1 MINRVPLTQPHTV
14 VMRAENFLL
23 IFIQPL
29 IDPLLIHSVQSG
41 KRLLCQAADKQAT
54 QASGH
59 CGRSAS
65 QAASLKCGQWQPHWP
80 SQVVKR
86 QKMCAGIM
94 AKTSQWSYFNTFFF
108 RVRKK
113 VSQPSGKQFYQW
125 GSQTDSWSFSHL
137 SNQSINLSA
146 NKLVSHSASQWLHQP
161 GMVRSEKLS
170 PLTVVKDVPSDSVN
184 SSRNMLLCCFICH
197 YGSPPA
203 SVGRLLSPFP
213 QERHQKPFLT
223 ITCY

>member
-1 MINRVPLTQPHTV
+1 MWSATAPLTQSSGEE
-14 VMRAENFLL
+14 AENVCWDNGKDFTVILL
-23 IFIQPL
+23 QYVF
-29 IDPLLIHSVQSG
+29 V
-41 KRLLCQAADKQAT
+41 
-54 QASGH
+54 
-59 CGRSAS
+59 
-65 QAASLKCGQWQPHWP
+65 
-80 SQVVKR
+80 
-86 QKMCAGIM
+86 
-94 AKTSQWSYFNTFFF
+94 FFH
-108 RVRKK
+108 R

-203 SVGRLLSPFP
+203 SVGRSLSPFP